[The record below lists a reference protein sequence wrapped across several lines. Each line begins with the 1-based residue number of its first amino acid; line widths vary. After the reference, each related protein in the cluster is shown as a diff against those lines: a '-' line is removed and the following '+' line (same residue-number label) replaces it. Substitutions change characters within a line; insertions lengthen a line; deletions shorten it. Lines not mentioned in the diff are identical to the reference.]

1 MPVITPAFPAMC
13 ATHSITPS
21 TKEVM
26 MEEFLRADKIAQE
39 VFNGKE
45 SWSTLFQR
53 HSFFTKDHK
62 YYLSVVAM
70 ARDKDANDTFGGLVK
85 SKVRLLQQGIDDGQ
99 TGIDLARPYIEGFER
114 LHRCRTEQQVEET
127 AKGGLE
133 HMIPESEI
141 PTARAAGDQVIYTT
155 TFYIGLRLPQG
166 MFSVWFRY
174 VSRLTVYLER
184 TTLDISYP
192 TNQFRAR
199 ITESDLFND
208 TMSVRVVH
216 TRK

>member
-26 MEEFLRADKIAQE
+26 MEEFSRADKIAQD
-39 VFNGKE
+39 VFNGKA

-62 YYLSVVAM
+62 YYLSVVATS
-70 ARDKDANDTFGGLVK
+70 RSKDANDTFGGLVK

-114 LHRCRTEQQVEET
+114 IHRCKSEEQVEEI
-127 AKGGLE
+127 AKGSLDYL
-133 HMIPESEI
+133 IPESEI
-141 PTARAAGDQVIYTT
+141 ATAQAAGDHVIYTT

-166 MFSVWFRY
+166 RFS
-174 VSRLTVYLER
+174 T
-184 TTLDISYP
+184 IP
-192 TNQFRAR
+192 
-199 ITESDLFND
+199 
-208 TMSVRVVH
+208 
-216 TRK
+216 